1 MEPRFISAPSAVIS
15 GPAAWLLS
23 RLLSS
28 PDNRRVLDNPPTWI
42 ERDAVADAITAIH
55 LAGRAFVTPQAALE
69 RGKTATVGAAVADST
84 VNWTTQQTASYLRI
98 SVRRTQELAPELDG
112 VRVGR
117 QWLIPAVVVRLYA
130 EQRDA
135 AA

>member
-1 MEPRFISAPSAVIS
+1 MEQPCAIVS
-15 GPAAWLLS
+15 GSAAWLLS
-23 RLLSS
+23 RLLRS

-42 ERDAVADAITAIH
+42 ERDDVADTVTAIH
-55 LAGRAFVTPQAALE
+55 LAARAFAAPTALE
-69 RGKTATVGAAVADST
+69 RGKAATVGATVAQSAS
-84 VNWTTQQTASYLRI
+84 NWTTQQTASYLRI
-98 SVRRTQELAPELDG
+98 SVRRTQELAPDLGG

-117 QWLIPAVVVRLYA
+117 QWLIPATVVRLYA